1 MSTLS
6 DTDLD
11 EMDEPSNI
19 HFLIAVV
26 VLPVLDVYFF
36 RKDIDDPENKKW
48 VQVKKAIKHCG
59 GVKTCQLAGPNILK
73 ASHNKVDLETNP
85 FICENSSSN
94 TPADRLT
101 RVLTQTEY
109 LTAIK
114 TQCPYSNNTFTCDG
128 KAKIKRYL
136 VHTTNQWSEFI
147 GCDKWKQNEKGKDPK
162 SEDDMDCNKL
172 YPSGY
177 HQKYCGK

>member
-1 MSTLS
+1 MVKREYFINDVCL
-6 DTDLD
+6 
-11 EMDEPSNI
+11 PSKEKE
-19 HFLIAVV
+19 V
-26 VLPVLDVYFF
+26 
-36 RKDIDDPENKKW
+36 
-48 VQVKKAIKHCG
+48 
-59 GVKTCQLAGPNILK
+59 
-73 ASHNKVDLETNP
+73 
-85 FICENSSSN
+85 
-94 TPADRLT
+94 
-101 RVLTQTEY
+101 EY

-177 HQKYCGK
+177 HQKYCDTKHNMLEILKAKSLEVIHQIFEKIQMCNED